1 MKNIVG
7 ILALSI
13 MLLISIQAV
22 SAGCGGCGRPCF
34 IRPIIPQPPTPDCGV
49 RIGGFFGNG
58 DMYIGGLRAGFLQE
72 PTPGMKYSQ
81 RVQWASAN
89 YPQVREGGY
98 FGTRTGGFKSCPGC
112 SNLVIFGAG
121 KGRTNVFSGFN

>member
-13 MLLISIQAV
+13 ILLIIVPGA
-22 SAGCGGCGRPCF
+22 SAYCLIAPV
-34 IRPIIPQPPTPDCGV
+34 IPSPPQRDCSV

-58 DMYIGGLRAGFLQE
+58 DMYVAGLRAGNLQE

-89 YPQVREGGY
+89 YPSVRQGGY
-98 FGTRTGGFKSCPGC
+98 FGQRVGGFVGCPGC
-112 SNLVIFGAG
+112 NTFIFGAG
-121 KGRTNVFSGFN
+121 KGRSSVFSGFN